1 MYIVNTSFMVEPS
14 VHDRWLKFVTEK
26 YIPALRARG
35 FGKVVFTRVLSVEA
49 EDHFTYS
56 LQVNADDMEA
66 YRLIVDELFA
76 EYAANGRGAV
86 RNNGAVVQFADETG
100 RVLKR
105 WKQER

>member
-35 FGKVVFTRVLSVEA
+35 FGKVVFTRVLSVDA

-66 YRLIVDELFA
+66 LF
-76 EYAANGRGAV
+76 G
-86 RNNGAVVQFADETG
+86 Q
-100 RVLKR
+100 RVLWFNSLMKR
-105 WKQER
+105 VEY

>member
-49 EDHFTYS
+49 E
-56 LQVNADDMEA
+56 A

-76 EYAANGRGAV
+76 EYAATAGALF
-86 RNNGAVVQFADETG
+86 GQ
-100 RVLKR
+100 RVLWFNSLMKR
-105 WKQER
+105 VEY

>member
-35 FGKVVFTRVLSVEA
+35 FGKVVFTRVLSVDA

-66 YRLIVDELFA
+66 YHSRRAVRRVRGD
-76 EYAANGRGAV
+76 GRGAV
-86 RNNGAVVQFADETG
+86 RTTGAVVQFTDETG

>member
-35 FGKVVFTRVLSVEA
+35 FGKVVFTRVLSVDA

-66 YRLIVDELFA
+66 YRLIVDA
-76 EYAANGRGAV
+76 VRRVRGDGWGAV
-86 RNNGAVVQFADETG
+86 RTTGAVVQFTDETG

>member
-35 FGKVVFTRVLSVEA
+35 FGKVVFTRVLSVDA
-49 EDHFTYS
+49 ED
-56 LQVNADDMEA
+56 QVNADDMEA

-76 EYAANGRGAV
+76 EYAATAGALF
-86 RNNGAVVQFADETG
+86 GQ
-100 RVLKR
+100 RVLWFNSLMKR
-105 WKQER
+105 VEY

>member
-56 LQVNADDMEA
+56 LQVNADDME
-66 YRLIVDELFA
+66 LFA
-76 EYAANGRGAV
+76 EYAATAGALF
-86 RNNGAVVQFADETG
+86 GQ
-100 RVLKR
+100 RVLWFNSLMKR
-105 WKQER
+105 VEY

>member
-14 VHDRWLKFVTEK
+14 VHDRWLKFVTER

-35 FGKVVFTRVLSVEA
+35 FGKVVFTRVLSVDA

-76 EYAANGRGAV
+76 EYAATAGALF
-86 RNNGAVVQFADETG
+86 GQ
-100 RVLKR
+100 RVLWFNSLMKR
-105 WKQER
+105 VEY